1 MDEHKTISAYSKLS
15 LSFEVTISLGQKKNF
30 PLLLCAYQRWD
41 LHRAGKAEEHI
52 SLLFILPKAA
62 DSGELRLEKPSG
74 SDMQMRTP
82 GFTLGSFT
90 FLWSGNF
97 LLWKQCWKI
106 AGDVS
111 VMSTICI
118 PLIFPQKTQDAK
130 PHHVLENHRQ
140 EFQQPRFQLLG
151 PAAGRQPLTQQ
162 HHEVRPLR
170 SRDRAAAAP
179 SYSSPSWEG
188 ERKPKRSDEPVTSYW
203 TPTLSCKPC
212 SLSHIRGHL
221 HKANTVPQGLLTETY
236 IRNLVTMFYLRPVP

>member
-1 MDEHKTISAYSKLS
+1 MDEYKTISAYSKLS
-15 LSFEVTISLGQKKNF
+15 LSFEVTISLGQRKNF

-41 LHRAGKAEEHI
+41 LHGAGKAEEHI

-118 PLIFPQKTQDAK
+118 PLIFLQKTQDSK
-130 PHHVLENHRQ
+130 PHNVLENHRQ
-140 EFQQPRFQLLG
+140 SFSSLVSSCLALQLGGSLWHSSTMKCVLFAPETGQLQLLPIVHPPGRGKESRREVTNQPRATEHQHLAAN
-151 PAAGRQPLTQQ
+151 PAA
-162 HHEVRPLR
+162 
-170 SRDRAAAAP
+170 
-179 SYSSPSWEG
+179 
-188 ERKPKRSDEPVTSYW
+188 
-203 TPTLSCKPC
+203 
-212 SLSHIRGHL
+212 
-221 HKANTVPQGLLTETY
+221 
-236 IRNLVTMFYLRPVP
+236 